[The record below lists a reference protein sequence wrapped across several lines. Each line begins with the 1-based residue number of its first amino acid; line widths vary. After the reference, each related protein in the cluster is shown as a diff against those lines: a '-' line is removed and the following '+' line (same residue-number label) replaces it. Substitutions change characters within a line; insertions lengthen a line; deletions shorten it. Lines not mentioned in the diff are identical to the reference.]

1 MGPRNPTF
9 GTFEGFLKE
18 RSGPIASRLG
28 GGREEGMDGESLS
41 TVFW

>member
-9 GTFEGFLKE
+9 GTFEGFLKK

-28 GGREEGMDGESLS
+28 GGREGGGIKDGGGDG
-41 TVFW
+41 W